1 MHKIFLAVASM
12 IVTHFLQKAYRKITE
27 KPTIDKDEI
36 YRQMKKAEYDARRAA
51 ARPVIAK
58 LDSISTPRDGEKWM
72 ASIGTIQQMRDALSP
87 KTCAVDGCDAMAMS
101 PRRFS

>member
-1 MHKIFLAVASM
+1 MHKIFLSVASM
-12 IVTHFLQKAYRKITE
+12 IVTHFLQKAYKKITE
-27 KPTIDKDEI
+27 QPTIDKDEI

-72 ASIGTIQQMRDALSP
+72 ASIGDIQQMRDALRPSP
-87 KTCAVDGCDAMAMS
+87 DQCDSMAMA
-101 PRRFS
+101 PGRFA

>member
-1 MHKIFLAVASM
+1 MHKLFLGIASI

-58 LDSISTPRDGEKWM
+58 LERISMPPELDKLM
-72 ASIGTIQQMRDALSP
+72 ASIGTVQQMRDALRP
-87 KTCAVDGCDAMAMS
+87 CNLDGCDAMAMAIGS
-101 PRRFS
+101 CNG